1 MSKVVLDRHGRPLRS
16 LRLSVTDRCNLR
28 CRYCMPEVNYQWLP
42 RPDLLTFEELTEVAS
57 SFLPLGVNRIR
68 LTGGEP
74 LLRQDLDQL
83 IRMLAALPG
92 LEDLALTT
100 NGVLLA
106 DQAQALRDA
115 GLHRITVSLDTL
127 QAEKY
132 QALSRVDGLAKTLAG
147 IQAAQAAGFR
157 RIKLDMVVLAGT
169 NEDELL
175 DMLAFAADHD
185 CEARFIEYMDV
196 GGATRWQSEEVYS
209 RDQILEC
216 IREAHGEVH
225 QVQEGEADSPGIAAP
240 ARRYR
245 TASGQLFGIIAST
258 TQPFCGDCDRSRVTA
273 DGHWFDC
280 LYAAKGVD
288 LRQLVRAGDP
298 SVSLEEVLRG
308 HWQSR
313 DARGAEKRLEL
324 AKRGPQ
330 FDLDTL
336 LSDPRLEMHTKGG

>member
-1 MSKVVLDRHGRPLRS
+1 MNKVVLDRHGRPLRS

-42 RPDLLTFEELTEVAS
+42 RPDLLTFEELTQVAS
-57 SFLPLGVNRIR
+57 SFLPLGVTRIR

-74 LLRQDLDQL
+74 LLRQDIDQL
-83 IRMLAALPG
+83 IRMLAELPG
-92 LEDLALTT
+92 VEDLALTT

-106 DQAQALRDA
+106 EQAQALRDA

-127 QAEKY
+127 QAKKY
-132 QALSRVDGLAKTLAG
+132 QELSRVDGLSKTLAG
-147 IQAAQAAGFR
+147 IRAAQDAGFR

-169 NEDELL
+169 NDQEIV
-175 DMLAFAADHD
+175 DMLGFAAEQD
-185 CEARFIEYMDV
+185 CEVRFIEYMDV
-196 GGATRWQSEEVYS
+196 GGATRWQSAEVYS
-209 RDQILEC
+209 RDQILET
-216 IREAHGEVH
+216 IAKVHGEIH
-225 QVQEGEADSPGIAAP
+225 QVQEGEADAPGLAAP

-245 TASGQLFGIIAST
+245 TATGHLFGIIAST

-280 LYAAKGVD
+280 LYAAQGVD
-288 LRQLVRAGDP
+288 LRHFLREGDP
-298 SVSLEEVLRG
+298 SISLEELLRES
-308 HWQSR
+308 WQSR

-324 AKRGPQ
+324 AQRGPQ

-336 LSDPRLEMHTKGG
+336 LADPRLEMHTKGG

>member
-1 MSKVVLDRHGRPLRS
+1 MALDRFGRPLRS

-42 RPDLLTFEELTEVAS
+42 RPNLLTFEELALVAS
-57 SFLPLGVNRIR
+57 SFLPLGVTRIR

-83 IRMLAALPG
+83 IRMLADLPG
-92 LEDLALTT
+92 VDDLALTT

-115 GLHRITVSLDTL
+115 GLHRVTVSLDTL
-127 QAEKY
+127 QAERY
-132 QALSRVDGLAKTLAG
+132 QALSRVDGLTKTLAG
-147 IQAAQAAGFR
+147 IRAAQEAGFR

-169 NEDELL
+169 NEDEIL
-175 DMLAFAADHD
+175 DMLAFAAEND

-196 GGATRWQSEEVYS
+196 GGATRWQPKEVYS
-209 RDQILEC
+209 RDQILAS

-225 QVQEGEADSPGIAAP
+225 QVEEGEADSPGIAAP

-280 LYAAKGVD
+280 LYASKGVD
-288 LRQLVRAGDP
+288 LRQLVRSEDCL
-298 SVSLEEVLRG
+298 VSLEEVLRG
-308 HWQSR
+308 HWQAR

-324 AKRGPQ
+324 GKRGPQ